1 MNERAIG
8 AQICK
13 AALQNNFKNYPT
25 ESGVTESDSWRTGR
39 GSRVNKGPKSW
50 ALELEIPRRSIY
62 VMTGAARTDL
72 EHGIRGMKAPS
83 DAPSWNPTGV
93 RRSLTLRAQKP
104 YSNATLE
111 HLAKKNPLDMSIW
124 GRVRAQSGFK
134 TALEATSYG
143 NTSAE
148 QARAFVADNP
158 KTHLRFDPSQVGSVS
173 KLIFDDDDDD
183 ESNEGYEPPPP
194 KTPTTVDDKRK
205 RKRTSER
212 EWAVDEIVSKR
223 VFDDGETDYKVLWSG
238 TDSKGRRWKPSWEP
252 ESNLASCQDAVDDYE
267 RLYPGS

>member
-1 MNERAIG
+1 M
-8 AQICK
+8 
-13 AALQNNFKNYPT
+13 
-25 ESGVTESDSWRTGR
+25 
-39 GSRVNKGPKSW
+39 
-50 ALELEIPRRSIY
+50 EIPRQSIY
-62 VMTGAARTDL
+62 VMTGAARIDL

-111 HLAKKNPLDMSIW
+111 HLAKKNPLDVSIW

-134 TALEATSYG
+134 TASEATSYG
-143 NTSAE
+143 DTGRKSAE